1 MIYLFSFVRDDIY
14 ICYANYSNADISNA
28 RSNFSENHA
37 APRFR
42 IPRPHF
48 CHGNAAKLGN
58 VRQELEP
65 HSRIKKKRILREK
78 NRNIRTRILPF
89 SSLPFFFLFLISSSQ
104 KIENFSKSSRGKDY
118 HPYLILFFLQLDSLL
133 RRIFKMCIL
142 ELHYFT
148 LWINLSSS
156 EFNGNCYGDKGC
168 RCWKLYVDS
177 NELFDIER
185 LEQFDFIVMIAWK
198 GSKWLCNGDSS
209 SKASIALFSAEYVE
223 DIEGFRSRSFPFQGS
238 NIFEDSK
245 DFIKPV
251 FLKRKKSILWK
262 DS

>member
-89 SSLPFFFLFLISSSQ
+89 SSPPFFFLFLISSSE
-104 KIENFSKSSRGKDY
+104 KIENFSKSSRGKNR
-118 HPYLILFFLQLDSLL
+118 PYLILFFLQLDSLL
-133 RRIFKMCIL
+133 RRIFEMCIL

-148 LWINLSSS
+148 LWINL
-156 EFNGNCYGDKGC
+156 EF
-168 RCWKLYVDS
+168 R
-177 NELFDIER
+177 I
-185 LEQFDFIVMIAWK
+185 
-198 GSKWLCNGDSS
+198 
-209 SKASIALFSAEYVE
+209 
-223 DIEGFRSRSFPFQGS
+223 
-238 NIFEDSK
+238 
-245 DFIKPV
+245 
-251 FLKRKKSILWK
+251 
-262 DS
+262 

>member
-1 MIYLFSFVRDDIY
+1 MRYDLFIFVRSRRYIY

-37 APRFR
+37 ASRFR

-89 SSLPFFFLFLISSSQ
+89 SSLPFFFLFLISSSE
-104 KIENFSKSSRGKDY
+104 KIENFSKSSRGKNR
-118 HPYLILFFLQLDSLL
+118 PYLILFFLQLDSLL
-133 RRIFKMCIL
+133 RRIFEMCIL

-148 LWINLSSS
+148 L
-156 EFNGNCYGDKGC
+156 
-168 RCWKLYVDS
+168 
-177 NELFDIER
+177 
-185 LEQFDFIVMIAWK
+185 
-198 GSKWLCNGDSS
+198 
-209 SKASIALFSAEYVE
+209 
-223 DIEGFRSRSFPFQGS
+223 
-238 NIFEDSK
+238 
-245 DFIKPV
+245 
-251 FLKRKKSILWK
+251 
-262 DS
+262 